1 MKRAYAS
8 AINTDSSTPQ
18 LVNRGHRRSG
28 SKEALQVP
36 AKRGKATKQ
45 LSLHQF
51 LNPVP
56 TPRTKETPT
65 LLGPPHKS
73 NASSR
78 RQSPEEGGGGPE
90 KPQDEYP
97 SAQRAL
103 ERLEI
108 TLETP
113 QMDACPSLTE
123 PRTTTGSP
131 MLEGALSRPSSA
143 DSCADDFKLFCS
155 QTYER
160 QSPQQPE
167 DVSMSRTD
175 SADDEEQHLSWSGF
189 AGGVD
194 QATRFP
200 TEDVQTL
207 STQHAQPNA
216 LAPSFANFSFL
227 GDLEDQPTTQP
238 ADDPI
243 HLEDE
248 TCSFAAIQPNQA
260 GANHA
265 ATPELVPTQVNAS
278 CSTAEV
284 ALGDNTHG
292 TAHVDAPLF
301 NIFRPAKD
309 RKCLL
314 IVRHGESEYNRAC
327 SESKGYADPQIFDP
341 HLTTRGHNQCL
352 DLKRRLQQIISEKAP
367 KFGDPLFVVSPL
379 TRTLQTFL
387 EANPFP
393 ERLACNNQGSH
404 DPACRPLK
412 VEVLPAI
419 SEFMVTPG
427 DVGRPPAHLVQEF
440 PQLAKQLMQLP
451 EVWWY
456 QDPQQ
461 PNSALHQCWGSS
473 EPQKSREHRI
483 SEFSRWLNGR
493 REQLVVL
500 VGHSS
505 FWHHFTNKSRQRLQ
519 NGEVMSMTW

>member
-1 MKRAYAS
+1 MKRGFQS
-8 AINTDSSTPQ
+8 AINTDGSSTPQ
-18 LVNRGHRRSG
+18 LLKRGHRRSG
-28 SKEALQVP
+28 SFDSGRQLP

-51 LNPVP
+51 LNP

-65 LLGPPHKS
+65 LLGPSHKF
-73 NASSR
+73 NANGS
-78 RQSPEEGGGGPE
+78 RQSPEEGGGGAA
-90 KPQDEYP
+90 KPQDDYP
-97 SAQRAL
+97 SAQRAF
-103 ERLEI
+103 ENFK
-108 TLETP
+108 LETP
-113 QMDACPSLTE
+113 PQDTCPSLAE
-123 PRTTTGSP
+123 PRTASGSP
-131 MLEGALSRPSSA
+131 VLEGTLSRPSSA

-155 QTYER
+155 QTYQR

-167 DVSMSRTD
+167 DPSMSRTD
-175 SADDEEQHLSWSGF
+175 SAEDEEQHLSWSGF
-189 AGGVD
+189 AGGFD
-194 QATRFP
+194 QAARFP
-200 TEDVQTL
+200 TDNDVQIL
-207 STQHAQPNA
+207 PTQQAHPNA
-216 LAPSFANFSFL
+216 PAPSFADFSFL
-227 GDLEDQPTTQP
+227 GDLDEQPATQP
-238 ADDPI
+238 ADDLI
-243 HLEDE
+243 NHEDE
-248 TCSFAAIQPNQA
+248 TCCLAAIQPNQA
-260 GANHA
+260 GATHA

-284 ALGDNTHG
+284 AHEDNTHG

-327 SESKGYADPQIFDP
+327 SESKSYADPQIFDP
-341 HLTTRGHNQCL
+341 HLTTRGRSQCL
-352 DLKRRLQQIISEKAP
+352 DLKRRLKQIIGEKIP

-393 ERLACNNQGSH
+393 ERLACNNQESH
-404 DPACRPLK
+404 DPAHRPLN

-461 PNSALHQCWGSS
+461 PNCALNQCWGSS
-473 EPQKSREHRI
+473 EPQKAREHRI
-483 SEFSRWLNGR
+483 SEFARWLNGR
-493 REQLVVL
+493 SEQLVVL

-519 NGEVMSMTW
+519 NCEVMSMTW